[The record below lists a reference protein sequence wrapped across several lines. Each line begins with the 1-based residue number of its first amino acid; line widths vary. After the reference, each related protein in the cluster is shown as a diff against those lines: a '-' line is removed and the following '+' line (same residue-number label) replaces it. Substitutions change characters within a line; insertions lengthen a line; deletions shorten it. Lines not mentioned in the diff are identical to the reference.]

1 MVCFSEHIILLL
13 WHYGKVILTSI
24 DDVRGSD
31 TWKFD
36 ERGKFTERKKKHT
49 VEYEKK
55 ENDIL
60 PFTLLNKIV
69 LIVFNRTGKNCEETS
84 LMSEKTFEIIFTKC
98 CQVNVNG
105 NVDNQI
111 VK

>member
-1 MVCFSEHIILLL
+1 MVVTHENLMKEGNSPKE
-13 WHYGKVILTSI
+13 
-24 DDVRGSD
+24 
-31 TWKFD
+31 
-36 ERGKFTERKKKHT
+36 KKST

-84 LMSEKTFEIIFTKC
+84 LMSEKAFEIIFTKC
-98 CQVNVNG
+98 CQVNVNAW
-105 NVDNQI
+105 QH
-111 VK
+111 

>member
-1 MVCFSEHIILLL
+1 MVRFSEHIILLL

-24 DDVRGSD
+24 DDMRGSD

-36 ERGKFTERKKKHT
+36 EWGKFTERKKKHT
-49 VEYEKK
+49 VDYEKK
-55 ENDIL
+55 
-60 PFTLLNKIV
+60 V

-84 LMSEKTFEIIFTKC
+84 LMSEKAFEIIFTKC

>member
-1 MVCFSEHIILLL
+1 MVVTHENLMKEGNSPKE
-13 WHYGKVILTSI
+13 
-24 DDVRGSD
+24 
-31 TWKFD
+31 
-36 ERGKFTERKKKHT
+36 KKST

-84 LMSEKTFEIIFTKC
+84 LKIGRASCRER
-98 CQVNVNG
+98 V
-105 NVDNQI
+105 
-111 VK
+111 

>member
-1 MVCFSEHIILLL
+1 MTHENLMKEGNSPKE
-13 WHYGKVILTSI
+13 
-24 DDVRGSD
+24 
-31 TWKFD
+31 
-36 ERGKFTERKKKHT
+36 KKKHT

-84 LMSEKTFEIIFTKC
+84 LMSEKAFEIIFTKC

>member
-1 MVCFSEHIILLL
+1 M
-13 WHYGKVILTSI
+13 
-24 DDVRGSD
+24 RGSD
-31 TWKFD
+31 MKIWWKR
-36 ERGKFTERKKKHT
+36 EIHRKKKKAHSGIW
-49 VEYEKK
+49 KK

-84 LMSEKTFEIIFTKC
+84 LMSEKAFEIIFTKC

>member
-1 MVCFSEHIILLL
+1 MERSYQLQ
-13 WHYGKVILTSI
+13 LTTCVVVTYENLMKEGNSP
-24 DDVRGSD
+24 
-31 TWKFD
+31 
-36 ERGKFTERKKKHT
+36 E
-49 VEYEKK
+49 EKK
-55 ENDIL
+55 STQWNMKRRKTIHCL
-60 PFTLLNKIV
+60 LTLLNKTV

-84 LMSEKTFEIIFTKC
+84 LMSEKAFEIIFTKC

>member
-1 MVCFSEHIILLL
+1 MVVTHENLMKEGNSP
-13 WHYGKVILTSI
+13 K
-24 DDVRGSD
+24 
-31 TWKFD
+31 
-36 ERGKFTERKKKHT
+36 
-49 VEYEKK
+49 EKK
-55 ENDIL
+55 STQWNMKRRKTIHCL
-60 PFTLLNKIV
+60 LTLLNKIV

-84 LMSEKTFEIIFTKC
+84 LMSEKAFEIIFTKC